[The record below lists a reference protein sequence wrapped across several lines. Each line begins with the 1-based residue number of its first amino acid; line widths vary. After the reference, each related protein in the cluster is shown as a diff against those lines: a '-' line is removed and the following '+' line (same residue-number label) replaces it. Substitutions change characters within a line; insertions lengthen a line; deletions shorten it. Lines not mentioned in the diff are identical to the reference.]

1 MIIFSSIVRNGFAIC
16 RNNGTL
22 LITFLRVWMSFMLIA
37 WEMGARIRQADTK
50 NAPPWVIARAH
61 AYTLS
66 SYVRIS

>member
-1 MIIFSSIVRNGFAIC
+1 MRNGSAIWC
-16 RNNGTL
+16 KKGTL
-22 LITFLRVWMSFMLIA
+22 LSTFLKVWTSFMLIA